1 MILKTQKSLREAQA
15 PGHCVA
21 FCWGSLSFISLQPA
35 ALPMQSCR
43 RPWPPRERCSRTTP
57 PPVLVSGARRGLTPL
72 CNGSPPGC
80 ALGYC
85 WGVHQATSGGHLP
98 SLPGTPGEAYWTLP
112 SLQGTLRPTCW
123 DIPRLLQSCPAPS
136 QSPLCNTGEK
146 TEASSASALREQTT
160 EGQNR
165 NKPSSPRSPQ
175 SDAFALPS
183 RSPPRPPHLLRRG
196 LTQRGQETLPRLGA
210 EWL

>member
-1 MILKTQKSLREAQA
+1 MALCRA
-15 PGHCVA
+15 
-21 FCWGSLSFISLQPA
+21 SLSFISLQPA
-35 ALPMQSCR
+35 ALPTQSCR

-57 PPVLVSGARRGLTPL
+57 PPVLVSGARSGFTPL
-72 CNGSPPGC
+72 CNGPPPGC

-85 WGVHQATSGGHLP
+85 RGLRQATSGEHLP
-98 SLPGTPGEAYWTLP
+98 SLPGTPGEAYWTLPTTP

-123 DIPRLLQSCPAPS
+123 DIPRLLQSHPAPP
-136 QSPLCNTGEK
+136 QSPVCNTGEK
-146 TEASSASALREQTT
+146 TEVQASGASALREQTR

-165 NKPSSPRSPQ
+165 NEPSSPRSPQ

-183 RSPPRPPHLLRRG
+183 RSSPRPPHLLRRG